1 MENHLKCKCFMSI
14 KGIAE
19 IEFVSVIQ
27 PTVSAIKQKQKS
39 IQIKSGSINHWHF
52 QTTFY
57 YLL

>member
-1 MENHLKCKCFMSI
+1 MSI

>member
-1 MENHLKCKCFMSI
+1 MSI

-39 IQIKSGSINHWHF
+39 IQMKSGSINH
-52 QTTFY
+52 
-57 YLL
+57 